1 MAEFAAVSL
10 DLLDDEEFLSLSN
23 PDFMHVWLTIIVW
36 RKGGKCGIFKLA
48 GTSLLVFHT
57 RRPPEV
63 ISAALA
69 EFEALGWIERDGD
82 YIWIRSRIKHRR
94 HNQNWFVGALKEAE
108 SFREKT
114 ALGQRCIDYYRPDDS
129 TRFETIVESFE
140 RLGDD
145 SLSTA
150 QHSTNK
156 AQHKSGPAD
165 WAAKLA
171 ELEGNLPQSHSIP
184 LLWEALKDARR
195 AENKTGKVS
204 DSVFA
209 SLLTEI
215 LALELSPEQLAHGM
229 ARGVPNK
236 TYIAKVGRKF
246 VPSPPKPGQIT
257 EAFNPYANIVCKD

>member
-1 MAEFAAVSL
+1 MGSLTATAADVKSVLLFDPQEAALYGLNEAIILSQMRYWLGRPSPSTDDRTWIYGSYNYWLTQFPFWSKNTLIRVLASLEKLGLIVSETRRTACGKSCKHYRLGSPGSSEPKTAVPNMGIGCTQNGYMQYKDSETSL
-10 DLLDDEEFLSLSN
+10 DL
-23 PDFMHVWLTIIVW
+23 
-36 RKGGKCGIFKLA
+36 
-48 GTSLLVFHT
+48 
-57 RRPPEV
+57 PPV
-63 ISAALA
+63 AAPV
-69 EFEALGWIERDGD
+69 
-82 YIWIRSRIKHRR
+82 
-94 HNQNWFVGALKEAE
+94 N
-108 SFREKT
+108 
-114 ALGQRCIDYYRPDDS
+114 
-129 TRFETIVESFE
+129 
-140 RLGDD
+140 
-145 SLSTA
+145 
-150 QHSTNK
+150 
-156 AQHKSGPAD
+156 

-195 AENKTGKVS
+195 GENKTGKVS

-215 LALELSPEQLAHGM
+215 IALELSPEQLAHGM